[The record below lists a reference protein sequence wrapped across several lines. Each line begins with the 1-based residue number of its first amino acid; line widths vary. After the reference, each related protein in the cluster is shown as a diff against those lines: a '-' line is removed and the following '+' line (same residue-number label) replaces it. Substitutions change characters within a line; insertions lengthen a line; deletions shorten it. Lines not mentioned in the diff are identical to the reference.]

1 MQIDDHPRPG
11 TTWRLFNLRLA
22 PLEDQGLLVAR
33 AAAELGLEVS
43 SVRGLRIARKA
54 LDARRRR
61 GQSGLEFVC
70 HVDLVLDEGL
80 RTRAMARLER
90 SGALKHA
97 PKPGSVLH
105 ARPHPSLFAGAER
118 RPARA
123 VVVGSGPAGLFA
135 AWVLSHNGVRTTLIE
150 RGPILRERARAL
162 ARFHQSRTVDP
173 ERNLLF
179 GEGGAGT
186 YSDGKIYTRIDD
198 PLEVPLL
205 EELVRAGAPPNIV
218 YDSLAHIG
226 TDKLHR
232 ILPVL
237 RENLIARGVEFL
249 FDTRMERLVVE
260 RGDPLRVRA
269 IETSRGELE
278 CEALFL
284 AQGHSARDTALAL
297 AAQGV
302 AFEAKP
308 FQLGLRIEHPQELI
322 TQARYGSGEAA
333 RSLGAAAY
341 NLLCKAGAGRPAT
354 FSFCMCP
361 GGRIVASVSE
371 AGLLCTNGMSNSKHS
386 SAWATSALVTSFGP
400 AEFGSGA
407 FAGVEF
413 QRELEARFFAAGGG
427 DYTAPAQSAADF
439 LSGELGVST
448 RHSTYTFGTRPARL
462 DRLLPELARD
472 CLARGLLEFE
482 RQIPG
487 FSGQAGEFVGLESRS
502 SGPLRMPRER
512 ASRRASGWLNLYPIG
527 EGAGWAGGIM
537 SAMLDGANSALALLD
552 HGLAR

>member
-22 PLEDQGLLVAR
+22 PLEAQGLLVAR

-173 ERNLLF
+173 ERTLLF

-186 YSDGKIYTRIDD
+186 
-198 PLEVPLL
+198 
-205 EELVRAGAPPNIV
+205 
-218 YDSLAHIG
+218 
-226 TDKLHR
+226 
-232 ILPVL
+232 
-237 RENLIARGVEFL
+237 
-249 FDTRMERLVVE
+249 
-260 RGDPLRVRA
+260 
-269 IETSRGELE
+269 
-278 CEALFL
+278 
-284 AQGHSARDTALAL
+284 
-297 AAQGV
+297 
-302 AFEAKP
+302 
-308 FQLGLRIEHPQELI
+308 
-322 TQARYGSGEAA
+322 
-333 RSLGAAAY
+333 
-341 NLLCKAGAGRPAT
+341 
-354 FSFCMCP
+354 
-361 GGRIVASVSE
+361 
-371 AGLLCTNGMSNSKHS
+371 
-386 SAWATSALVTSFGP
+386 
-400 AEFGSGA
+400 
-407 FAGVEF
+407 
-413 QRELEARFFAAGGG
+413 
-427 DYTAPAQSAADF
+427 
-439 LSGELGVST
+439 
-448 RHSTYTFGTRPARL
+448 
-462 DRLLPELARD
+462 
-472 CLARGLLEFE
+472 
-482 RQIPG
+482 
-487 FSGQAGEFVGLESRS
+487 
-502 SGPLRMPRER
+502 
-512 ASRRASGWLNLYPIG
+512 
-527 EGAGWAGGIM
+527 
-537 SAMLDGANSALALLD
+537 
-552 HGLAR
+552 